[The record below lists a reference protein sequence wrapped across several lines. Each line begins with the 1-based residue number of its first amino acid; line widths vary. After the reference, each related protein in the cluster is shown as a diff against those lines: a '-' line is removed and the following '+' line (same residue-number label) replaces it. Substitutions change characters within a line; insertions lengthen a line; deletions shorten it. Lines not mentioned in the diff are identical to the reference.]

1 MPYPIGIIKAAGGGV
16 TNYIVKS
23 VDPDGEEED
32 DHMAAASRAIV
43 MWVTNPQHIGANDT
57 VEFDLPSGFSPI
69 QERRA
74 TSNGVTYRVFLSIAP
89 DVSEPSTPYEYRIC
103 VNRQPVRG
111 TGDGDRD
118 LSCDE
123 KPIVSGPPPT
133 IIMPPY

>member
-23 VDPDGEEED
+23 VRPDGIEED
-32 DHMAAASRAIV
+32 QHMAAASRAIV

-89 DVSEPSTPYEYRIC
+89 AVSEPPTEYEYRIC
-103 VNRQPVRG
+103 VNGLPVRG
-111 TGDGDRD
+111 TGGNHEDLACDGG
-118 LSCDE
+118 SVA
-123 KPIVSGPPPT
+123 PGPPPT
-133 IIMPPY
+133 IIMPP